1 MPRTSTLQPQSTGDN
16 TDAPS
21 PPQQSPQQSPRQQAS
36 PDLDD
41 PRISAAAH
49 RRAARSDIPNNLDPI
64 DPAEFTTDEA
74 THLLWRAG
82 FGGTPEQTALL
93 AEWGPRQAVD
103 HLVEYSKIDFDP
115 VLADQ
120 FDSNIMR
127 PATQEERRTLAAAR
141 QRGDEDTLAR
151 IRFNR
156 QQAQRE
162 DRRQMADIQR
172 WWLGRM
178 IETPRPLEEKL
189 TLFWHGHFATSYRTI
204 EDSFHMFRQ
213 NQLFRKHACGNFGE
227 LLHQIIRDPAM
238 LAYLDNNNSRRGNPN
253 ENLAREI
260 MELFALGEGKYTEQD
275 IREGAR
281 ALTGFSFNDDE
292 FVFNQANHDNGR
304 KRILGQTGTFDGD
317 DFVRI
322 ILGRRD
328 CANFIAG
335 KLYRY
340 FVADTPTGRTDL
352 DNAADRV
359 ITLLAAQLRRSRYS
373 LAPVLKS
380 LFLSKHFYHESVRLE
395 QIKSPATLVVGAAR
409 SLLTPT
415 RDLATLTD
423 ALNLMGQSLFY
434 PPSVAG
440 WTGGRTWINTSSLFV
455 RQNTL
460 CYMLTGKLP
469 TGRDALANAERY
481 DTTPVRSWIETQLGA
496 SSTRDIDAVCRTLLH
511 LTLGRVYPHA
521 FTTLR
526 DYFRANNDRITNTTI
541 TQALVLITAMP
552 EYQLC

>member
-1 MPRTSTLQPQSTGDN
+1 MPSLSTIQPDPTN
-16 TDAPS
+16 TDTSALPTQPS
-21 PPQQSPQQSPRQQAS
+21 SPAQPR
-36 PDLDD
+36 LDD
-41 PRISAAAH
+41 PRISAAA
-49 RRAARSDIPNNLDPI
+49 RRRVARGSIPNNLDAI
-64 DPAEFTTDEA
+64 EPAEFSFDQA

-82 FGGTPEQTALL
+82 FGGTPEQAELL
-93 AEWGPRQAVD
+93 AEWGPARAVD
-103 HLVEYSKIDFDP
+103 HLIDYSKIDFDT
-115 VLADQ
+115 VNADM
-120 FDSNIMR
+120 FSSDIMR
-127 PATQEERRTLAAAR
+127 PPTGDERRMLAAAR
-141 QRGDEDTLAR
+141 QRGDEDAVAR
-151 IRFNR
+151 FRFNR

-162 DRRQMADIQR
+162 DRRQMAEIQR
-172 WWLGRM
+172 WWLRRM

-204 EDSFHMFRQ
+204 EDSYHMFRQ
-213 NQLFRKHACGNFGE
+213 NQLFRNHASGNFGE

-253 ENLAREI
+253 ENLAREL

-281 ALTGFSFNDDE
+281 ALTGYSFNDDE
-292 FVFNQANHDNGR
+292 FVFNQANHDTGR
-304 KRILGQTGTFDGD
+304 KRILGQTGTFNGD

-340 FVADTPTGRTDL
+340 FVADTPTGRADL
-352 DNAADRV
+352 DSAADRV
-359 ITLLAAQLRRSRYS
+359 IGLMAAHLRRTRYN

-380 LFLSKHFYHESVRLE
+380 LFLSKHFYDEAFRLE
-395 QIKSPATLVVGAAR
+395 QIRSPALLVVGAAR
-409 SLLTPT
+409 SLITPT
-415 RDLATLTD
+415 RDLGTLVD
-423 ALNLMGQSLFY
+423 ALNLMGQNLFY

-440 WTGGRTWINTSSLFV
+440 WAGGRTWINTSSLFV

-460 CYMLTGKLP
+460 CYMLTGRMP
-469 TGRDALANAERY
+469 TGDDALANTERY
-481 DTTPVRSWIETQLGA
+481 NPAPVRAWLETQLGA
-496 SSTRDIDAVCRTLLH
+496 SSTTDIDAVCRSLLH

-521 FTTLR
+521 HATLR
-526 DYFRANNDRITNTTI
+526 DYFRANNDRINNHTI